1 MLICGSTSLL
11 HPAQGKKKAKEKGL
25 VLFSFFFFMFAW
37 GRRFHTETQKYAVFE
52 ENGAELA
59 K

>member
-11 HPAQGKKKAKEKGL
+11 HPAQEKKREKGL
-25 VLFSFFFFMFAW
+25 VLFSFFFMRGG
-37 GRRFHTETQKYAVFE
+37 GRRFHIEAQKHAVFE
-52 ENGAELA
+52 ENRAELA